1 MVVTGDVL
9 TGEEVRA
16 EVEPRLRPLHVE
28 VEAERDAVVLV
39 VDLQHVADLNAWKHQ
54 GTVHEFFILFRIKI

>member
-1 MVVTGDVL
+1 MVVAGDVL

-39 VDLQHVADLNAWKHQ
+39 VDLKHVADLNA
-54 GTVHEFFILFRIKI
+54 